1 MAKIKLK
8 YRQTDS
14 GKYLYPNNEYRK
26 FEASLLD
33 MGDISRRHTA
43 TEALVSIFD
52 LAGFTSFCDQRDP
65 GRTVSEFLDKFLL
78 WLFDKI
84 KSRLDD
90 RACNSEERQLL
101 APLPN
106 FAKFTGDGVLFLW
119 ELRDDL
125 ASLYVYKIIEA
136 LRQVCDEYQWDF
148 LEKIA
153 EYMPHSPAGLRCG
166 IAQGQV
172 VSLGGGTDY
181 VGSCLNLASRLANER
196 NLSLVIAQKDIN
208 LEKNMHRGKPDD
220 FVKKKTKIDGIAKEE
235 YVYLLKKEFDA
246 LPKKEKRKFKD
257 IAP

>member
-1 MAKIKLK
+1 MAKIRL
-8 YRQTDS
+8 
-14 GKYLYPNNEYRK
+14 EYRK
-26 FEASLLD
+26 TESGHYRLSNKEFYKFGASLLD
-33 MGDISRRHTA
+33 MIDFSRRHTT

-65 GRTVSEFLDKFLL
+65 HRTVPEFLDKFLL

-125 ASLYVYKIIEA
+125 ASLYVYEIIEA
-136 LRQVCDEYQWDF
+136 LRWVCDAYQRF
-148 LEKIA
+148 FRKEIA
-153 EYMPHSPAGLRCG
+153 EYMPNSPAGLRCG
-166 IAQGQV
+166 IARGQV
-172 VSLGGGTDY
+172 VSLGGGEDY
-181 VGSCLNLASRLANER
+181 VGPCLNLASRLAKLR
-196 NLSLVIAQKDIN
+196 KLSLVIAQKDIN
-208 LEKNMHRGKPDD
+208 LEKNMHRGNPDD
-220 FVKKKTKIDGIAKEE
+220 FVKKKKKIEGIGKDE
-235 YVYLLKKEFDA
+235 YFYILKRDFDA
-246 LPKKEKRKFKD
+246 LPKKEKSKFKD

>member
-125 ASLYVYKIIEA
+125 ASLYVYEIIEA
-136 LRQVCDEYQWDF
+136 LIQVCDHYQRFF
-148 LEKIA
+148 LKQIA
-153 EYMPHSPAGLRCG
+153 DCIANPPAGLRCG
-166 IAQGQV
+166 ITQGKV
-172 VSLGGGTDY
+172 VSFGGGEDY
-181 VGSCLNLASRLANER
+181 VGPCLNLASRLAKER
-196 NLSLVIAQKDIN
+196 KLSLVIAHQGTN
-208 LEKNMHRGKPDD
+208 LRKNMHRVNPED
-220 FVKKKTKIDGIAKEE
+220 FVQKYMKIDGIEKEE
-235 YVYLLKKEFDA
+235 HVYLLKKEFDA
-246 LPKKEKRKFKD
+246 LPEKEKRKFKD

>member
-33 MGDISRRHTA
+33 MGDISRSQPTK
-43 TEALVSIFD
+43 ALVSIFD

-136 LRQVCDEYQWDF
+136 LIEVCDAYPRYF
-148 LEKIA
+148 LKKIA
-153 EYMPHSPAGLRCG
+153 DCTANPPDGLRCG
-166 IAQGQV
+166 IAQGEV
-172 VSLGGGTDY
+172 VSLGGGEDY
-181 VGSCLNLASRLANER
+181 VGPCLNLASRLAKLR
-196 NLSLVIAQKDIN
+196 KLSLVIAQKDIN
-208 LEKNMHRGKPDD
+208 LEKNMDRCNPDD
-220 FVKKKTKIDGIAKEE
+220 FVKKKTKIDGIGKEE